1 MKNIYV
7 VRKESE
13 KKKGVIYNQMYID
26 LGYQQV
32 PISFDMGLIAQ
43 LLNMTHEQVA
53 NLKINEPKLVATFQ
67 VIKEGK

>member
-13 KKKGVIYNQMYID
+13 KKKGVFYTQMYID

-32 PISFDMGLIAQ
+32 PITFDLGLIAQ
-43 LLNMTHEQVA
+43 LLNMTHEQIA
-53 NLKINEPKLVATFQ
+53 SLKLNEPVLVATFNR
-67 VIKEGK
+67 KEGK